1 VECGL
6 WGAPA
11 DPLGPAAGVVI
22 IGSPGSEGCLPLPL
36 TAAFMSM
43 QGDVDAR
50 KREALA
56 EPETEAAIL
65 YQRRGPS
72 HPRPLRTGARPRPTP
87 PVDTRW
93 MRSG

>member
-1 VECGL
+1 MGRTGRSPRPGGRGRHYRV
-6 WGAPA
+6 P
-11 DPLGPAAGVVI
+11 GVR
-22 IGSPGSEGCLPLPL
+22 GMPPPLPL